1 MNKTKI
7 NLIKEIENMQ
17 YFNTVKAL
25 SKKEHK
31 LVTGFLINEN
41 TLKVYT
47 DNGEG
52 NTVEILSDKVR
63 KYICT
68 TKLGV
73 HLYVDDIIS
82 VANGQLTGLIKFG
95 SRIDDLGY
103 NQVCYYIEWLSPNS
117 NSEIDERNYLRTDLG
132 YWLNKSIIV
141 IGNDILNNNQEIDK
155 NGAVSNTI

>member
-1 MNKTKI
+1 
-7 NLIKEIENMQ
+7 MQ

-41 TLKVYT
+41 TLEVYT
-47 DNGEG
+47 DSGEG
-52 NTVEILSDKVR
+52 NTVEILSDTVR

-95 SRIDDLGY
+95 SQIDDLGY
-103 NQVCYYIEWLSPNS
+103 NQVCYYIEWLSPNG
-117 NSEIDERNYLRTDLG
+117 NFEIDERNYLRTDLG
-132 YWLNKSIIV
+132 YWLNKSITV

-155 NGAVSNTI
+155 N